1 MCSDFKVVVGAE
13 FVSVPRLSHSAL
25 CVASPTDLWSGGRQS
40 ASESKITFSNKPTA
54 PEYISFVAA
63 RKFDLRQRTSGEI

>member
-40 ASESKITFSNKPTA
+40 ESKTIFSNKPTA
-54 PEYISFVAA
+54 PGYISFVAA
-63 RKFDLRQRTSGEI
+63 RKSDLRQRTSGEI